1 MVNKSVKNRIKIN
14 KSGKMKR
21 RSQGLG
27 HNRSKWGSDRRKRK
41 TSEKSLD
48 YKKKMVDQLLN

>member
-1 MVNKSVKNRIKIN
+1 MVNKSVKNRIKI
-14 KSGKMKR
+14 KKGGKLKR

-27 HNRSKWGSDRRKRK
+27 HNRSKWDSDRRKRK
-41 TSEKSLD
+41 TSEKDLG